1 MMNCFEA
8 RQDFPAFWR
17 KTIAAERRAELL
29 GHLAGCAKCDHAF
42 RLFALSAPVLYGDRQ
57 AEHTPAVESREFSLL
72 DRPRR
77 FTPVPER
84 IEQPRQW
91 LRMSA
96 AAAVLLRRIFFRA
109 KFARYAGRCVVAA
122 GRGFNIRSERGFVR
136 SGNADQ
142 RERSCQLN
150 PTCGSAY

>member
-17 KTIAAERRAELL
+17 KAIAAERRAELL
-29 GHLAGCAKCDHAF
+29 RHLAGCAKCDHAF

-96 AAAVLLRRIFFRA
+96 AAAVLLLASSAAYFSARSSHDTLADALSRPDA
-109 KFARYAGRCVVAA
+109 VSTSEASADSFAPETP
-122 GRGFNIRSERGFVR
+122 ISE
-136 SGNADQ
+136 SDLA
-142 RERSCQLN
+142 S
-150 PTCGSAY
+150 